1 MTRRT
6 LREHCFKM
14 LFCTDFYPPEEAGEQ
29 IEDYFL
35 SGSEDETDENGNTET
50 IHLVA
55 LSKEEEEECRSRV
68 DTVLEKLP
76 EIDRILEGVAEGW
89 RLGRMG
95 RVELTILRLACFEIR
110 FDDSVPDKVAI
121 NEAVELAK
129 KFGGDESP
137 SFVNGVLA
145 KLV

>member
-1 MTRRT
+1 
-6 LREHCFKM
+6 M

-35 SGSEDETDENGNTET
+35 SGTEEETDENGNTET
-50 IHLVA
+50 VHLVE
-55 LSKEEEEECRSRV
+55 LLEEEEEECRSRV
-68 DTVLEKLP
+68 DTILEKLP

-110 FDDSVPDKVAI
+110 FDESVPDKVAI

>member
-35 SGSEDETDENGNTET
+35 SGSEEETDENGNTET

-110 FDDSVPDKVAI
+110 FDDSVPEKVAI

>member
-35 SGSEDETDENGNTET
+35 SGSEEETDENGNTET
-50 IHLVA
+50 LHLVA

-110 FDDSVPDKVAI
+110 FDETVPDKVAI

>member
-35 SGSEDETDENGNTET
+35 SGSEEETDENGNTET

-89 RLGRMG
+89 KLGRMG